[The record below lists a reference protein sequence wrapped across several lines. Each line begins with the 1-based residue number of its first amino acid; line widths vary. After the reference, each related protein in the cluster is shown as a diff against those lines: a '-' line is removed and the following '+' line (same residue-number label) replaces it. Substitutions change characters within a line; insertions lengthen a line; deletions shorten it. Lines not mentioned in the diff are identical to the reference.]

1 MARHAT
7 INVEKLERAISR
19 TPAKMKKHSTKALAQ
34 IKDDWVADARDIA
47 PLDTGNLR
55 RQIHGKSDK
64 RKIVVFGSAKNN
76 SFDYGLYLHEYDNHS
91 WLKTPGTKH
100 KFLDESIDEK
110 EVAVTITNAVID
122 ALKEAGWGDVA
133 RRNHDD

>member
-19 TPAKMKKHSTKALAQ
+19 TPAKMRKHSRKALTE

-55 RQIHGKSDK
+55 RQIHGRSDNK
-64 RKIVVFGSAKNN
+64 KIAVFGSAKNN
-76 SFDYGLYLHEYDNHS
+76 GFDYGLYLHEYGNHTK
-91 WLKTPGTKH
+91 LHTPGTKH

-122 ALKEAGWGDVA
+122 ALKEAGWGDIT
-133 RRNHDD
+133 